1 MKNESLEK
9 AQSEIIKVLS
19 ESEIDKVDKAELML
33 NLHCFLEKDN
43 YRKHVKILSKQNQKN
58 KWKNK

>member
-9 AQSEIIKVLS
+9 AQEEILKTLS
-19 ESEIDKVDKAELML
+19 ESEIDKIDKAELIL

-58 KWKNK
+58 KWRK